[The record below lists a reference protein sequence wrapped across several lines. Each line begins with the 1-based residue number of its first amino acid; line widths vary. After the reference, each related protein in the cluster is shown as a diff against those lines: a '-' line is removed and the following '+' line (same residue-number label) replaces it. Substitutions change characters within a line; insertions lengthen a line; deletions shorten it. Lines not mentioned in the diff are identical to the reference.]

1 MKINDTMNKVV
12 FSGVCGWT
20 ILGFKRGIDS
30 YKFNFLKDELDK
42 NKKSELDKNKKSE
55 SPRRPLYINKA
66 YWGVVGAVFYIT
78 PVLCFVAA
86 YKEIYRLEVNL
97 RGLEDEKK
105 TRFYNEI
112 F

>member
-1 MKINDTMNKVV
+1 MNINNAMNKVV

-42 NKKSELDKNKKSE
+42 NKKSE

-66 YWGVVGAVFYIT
+66 YWGVVGALFYIT

>member
-1 MKINDTMNKVV
+1 MNINNAMNKVV
-12 FSGVCGWT
+12 FTSLCGWT

-30 YKFNFLKDELDK
+30 YKFNFLNDEL
-42 NKKSELDKNKKSE
+42 NKKSE
-55 SPRRPLYINKA
+55 SPRSPLYIKEA